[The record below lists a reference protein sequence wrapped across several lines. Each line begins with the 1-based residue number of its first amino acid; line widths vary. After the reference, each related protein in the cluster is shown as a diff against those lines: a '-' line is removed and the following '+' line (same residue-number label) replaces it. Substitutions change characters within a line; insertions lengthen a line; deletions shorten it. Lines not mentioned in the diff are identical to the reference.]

1 MVYLTLSRKKNRSP
15 SSLGR
20 VHNSSCGSLAT
31 IQKKML
37 TATLSV
43 SRSGL
48 RCADVVRTL
57 QQLGVACDVTANTT
71 LLPVGD
77 GVRRENGCRIVM
89 GQVANKQE
97 VERVWET
104 LRKEHALDC
113 AHGKIQG
120 EASGCVFDLFG
131 ATRCPG

>member
-1 MVYLTLSRKKNRSP
+1 
-15 SSLGR
+15 
-20 VHNSSCGSLAT
+20 
-31 IQKKML
+31 ML

-48 RCADVVRTL
+48 RCANVVRTL